1 MTIDDIRTLIEKQ
14 DVRPDPK
21 DIAAIG
27 TVKSYANKDI
37 DYTLFVGWD
46 IVKACQCDRMWG
58 IFNTNLIQFIQ
69 DKKYTN
75 EELLEIQSYIQIDDS
90 HWDWLLKSCVY
101 KTDEYKWFFLYAED
115 KPQAACIIYHPKKST
130 IHDGNIFYI
139 EYIAVAP
146 WNRKNPM
153 IERELI
159 GLGSVMIQFV
169 VKYATTTLGLELG
182 FALHS
187 LPTATG
193 FYEKLGMISFS
204 ENDKGKLK
212 FYEMPSQVA
221 TKYLEAS

>member
-1 MTIDDIRTLIEKQ
+1 MTIDDIRTLLEQQ
-14 DVRPDPK
+14 DIKPNLNDV
-21 DIAAIG
+21 AAVG
-27 TVKSYANKDI
+27 TVKNHANEDVE
-37 DYTLFVGWD
+37 YTLYVGWD
-46 IVKACQCDRMWG
+46 IIKANQCDRMWS
-58 IFNTNLIQFIQ
+58 IFNTNLIQFIR
-69 DKKYTN
+69 DKDYSKK
-75 EELLEIQSYIQIDDS
+75 ELSEIESYIQIDDS
-90 HWDWLLKSCVY
+90 HWDWLSKSCVY

-153 IERELI
+153 VERELI
-159 GLGSVMIQFV
+159 GLGSIMIQFV
-169 VKYATTTLGLELG
+169 VRYATTTLGLELG

-193 FYEKLGMISFS
+193 FYERLGMLSFTQ
-204 ENDKGKLK
+204 NDKDGLK

>member
-1 MTIDDIRTLIEKQ
+1 MTIDDIRTLLEQHEIT
-14 DVRPDPK
+14 PDFK
-21 DIAAIG
+21 EVAAVG
-27 TVKSYANKDI
+27 TVKNHADEDI
-37 DYTLFVGWD
+37 KYTLLVGLD
-46 IVKACQCDRMWG
+46 IVKANQCDKMWG
-58 IFNTNLIQFIQ
+58 IFNTELLQFIR
-69 DKKYTN
+69 DKGYSS
-75 EELLEIQSYIQIDDS
+75 EELSEIESYIQIDDS
-90 HWDWLLKSCVY
+90 HWDWLLKSCAY

-130 IHDGNIFYI
+130 IHNGNIFYV

-153 IERELI
+153 KERELI
-159 GLGSVMIQFV
+159 GLGSIMIQFV

-193 FYEKLGMISFS
+193 FYERLGMLSF
-204 ENDKGKLK
+204 EQNDKGALK

-221 TKYLEAS
+221 NKYLEAS